1 MTPETSPSTSFE
13 QSLSRRNEL
22 VQQREALSHEIVVMS
37 RTLNAARPINR
48 LPKETLAEIFHQL
61 QVRRDFSFEKNEW
74 YTVAAVCKHWYE
86 VANSC
91 ASLWRRMS
99 FDTHSGLSIAN
110 EFSVGSSGASL
121 LREWGRPAFAWAPVD
136 TAMLNRRFD
145 VQYHRLHAAVCT
157 HEDNFRRL
165 FERYAPLTELL
176 ELKCDNV
183 SLRNDEGYLDP
194 EFHNPDDLDFSDR
207 HREALQL
214 PVDPNLFPCL
224 RYLSLITASIKP
236 NPVPLPSLRRLQ
248 LSNCARMTISID
260 EFLVFI
266 SGCTALEE
274 LYLRTF
280 RPADPA
286 FPGVAWDWDLGSGE
300 PLAPNTLPATLE
312 KLYIH
317 DFPPFTAR
325 MLEGMAVS
333 KATELT
339 VSVNADADTDD
350 DAYDFTVDPPLYTAL
365 PKKRTHM
372 DVLHGVMAIHVR
384 FDTPTVYRIVART
397 SREHGPITI
406 AAVVPSSTTVSQEY
420 LPDIFTDLVELYG
433 SEPIIDLTIVATNT
447 NLWTK
452 IEETDWADVLR
463 PFSQLEHL
471 GVLFH
476 PDNRLPRAGEDDPLM
491 TLMSVLGGSQEDEDK
506 LCPKLKCLTL
516 HSSDV
521 KPSASASR
529 TERIMNCLRSRK
541 AHGQSLDRLSVV
553 HERNS
558 ESVKDLFWAEMEH
571 INNIV
576 TFEDA
581 ARFWTP

>member
-1 MTPETSPSTSFE
+1 MTPETSPSTPFE
-13 QSLSRRNEL
+13 QSLARRNEL
-22 VQQREALSHEIVVMS
+22 VQQREALSHEIV
-37 RTLNAARPINR
+37 A
-48 LPKETLAEIFHQL
+48 TLAEIFHHF
-61 QVRRDFSFEKNEW
+61 QVRRDFSFEKNKW

-91 ASLWRRMS
+91 ASLWRRMK

-110 EFSVGSSGASL
+110 EFSMGSSGASL
-121 LREWGRPAFAWAPVD
+121 LREWGRPAFTWAPVD

-145 VQYHRLHAAVCT
+145 VQYHRLHTAVCT
-157 HEDNFRRL
+157 YEDNFRRL

-183 SLRNDEGYLDP
+183 SLRNDEGYIDP
-194 EFHNPDDLDFSDR
+194 EFHDPDDLDFSDR
-207 HREALQL
+207 YREALQL
-214 PVDPNLFPCL
+214 PVDPTLFPRL

-248 LSNCARMTISID
+248 LSDCVRMTISMD
-260 EFLVFI
+260 EFLAFI

-286 FPGVAWDWDLGSGE
+286 FPGVAWDWDQGSGE
-300 PLAPNTLPATLE
+300 PLTPMTLPTTLQ

-333 KATELT
+333 KPTELT
-339 VSVNADADTDD
+339 VSVNADAESDD

-365 PKKRTHM
+365 PKKRAHM
-372 DVLHGVMAIHVR
+372 DVLHGVKTVHVR
-384 FDTPTVYRIVART
+384 FDTPAVYRIVART
-397 SREHGPITI
+397 GQEHSPITI
-406 AAVVPSSTTVSQEY
+406 AADVPSSTSVSQDY
-420 LPDIFTDLVELYG
+420 LPDIFADLVELYG
-433 SEPIIDLTIVATNT
+433 NEPITDLTIVAPNT
-447 NLWTK
+447 KLWK
-452 IEETDWADVLR
+452 EIEDSDWADVLR
-463 PFSQLEHL
+463 AFSQLERL
-471 GVLFH
+471 GLLFH
-476 PDNRLPRAGEDDPLM
+476 ADDRLPLADEDDPLM
-491 TLMSVLGGSQEDEDK
+491 TLISVLGGSQEDEDE
-506 LCPKLKCLTL
+506 LCPKLECLTL

-529 TERIMNCLRSRK
+529 TEQIVNCLRSRK
-541 AHGQSLDRLSVV
+541 ARGHPLHRLSVV

-558 ESVKDLFWAEMEH
+558 ESVKDLIRAEMEH
-571 INNIV
+571 INSVFEPVVDIV

-581 ARFWTP
+581 AGFWNP